1 MLKISK
7 KLLMNIKKYA
17 ENIFNY
23 FKSLGIRKVGL
34 KMSISLPSFY
44 KVDNKKTKKK
54 REKRK

>member
-1 MLKISK
+1 
-7 KLLMNIKKYA
+7 MNGNIIKTVYHFIRKV
-17 ENIFNY
+17 
-23 FKSLGIRKVGL
+23 GIRKVGL